1 MACPG
6 RRFENEVLSEAP
18 DQVEIFCTAGIYRMI
33 VMQCRE
39 MGMRPVT
46 TTPLDILGLLKA
58 PCVPWLS
65 HERCARRALG
75 RRTKM

>member
-46 TTPLDILGLLKA
+46 TTPLDILGF
-58 PCVPWLS
+58 
-65 HERCARRALG
+65 
-75 RRTKM
+75 